1 MHRSEIETVAGF
13 VGGVRYRLVKLRA
26 GEQYDAAGRR
36 QITDAQ
42 RLQGLLRLRLL
53 ARITADML
61 SRRRTVAAVPIVVIV
76 DLRIVADGLGKVARI
91 EGHSVIRLQRVDRD
105 PPVELAG
112 RRRVPS
118 VAVRM
123 EGIGDARSEELRR
136 IRRAQA

>member
-112 RRRVPS
+112 GGGEQS
-118 VAVRM
+118 VAGGW
-123 EGIGDARSEELRR
+123 EGKANPRR
-136 IRRAQA
+136 GES